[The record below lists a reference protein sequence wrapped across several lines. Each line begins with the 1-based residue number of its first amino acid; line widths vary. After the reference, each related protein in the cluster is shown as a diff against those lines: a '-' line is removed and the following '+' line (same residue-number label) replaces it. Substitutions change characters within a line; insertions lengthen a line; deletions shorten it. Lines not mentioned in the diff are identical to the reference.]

1 MVNYYKAL
9 GAEKYI
15 ATNSSSCV
23 VITEGF
29 GLLGVTIYTKP
40 YSKDQTEML
49 SEIDQDSFLDMY
61 DKANANLIDIVGYR
75 RKGLKALLPEAQGK
89 ITNH

>member
-1 MVNYYKAL
+1 MVKYYKVL
-9 GAEKYI
+9 DAEKYI
-15 ATNSSSCV
+15 ATSSISCV

-29 GLLGVTIYTKP
+29 GLLGVNIYSRP
-40 YSKDQTEML
+40 YSKSDTETL
-49 SEIDQDSFLDMY
+49 SEIDQDSFINMY
-61 DKANANLIDIVGYR
+61 DKANANLIDFVGYR

>member
-1 MVNYYKAL
+1 MVKYYKSL

-15 ATNSSSCV
+15 ATNSISCV

-29 GLLGVTIYTKP
+29 GLLGVNIYTKP
-40 YSKDQTEML
+40 YSKSDSETL
-49 SEIDQDSFLDMY
+49 SEIDQDTFLDMY
-61 DKANANLIDIVGYR
+61 DKANANLIDFVGYR